1 MNPNE
6 YIPQPRNLATSQPRT
21 PAIKMTTQLK
31 QLKDRI
37 EALNQHHQIQ
47 ILKIV
52 TQNNVAYTENK
63 NGSFVNLTNMDNAIV
78 DKIAEYLNYVDE
90 QESQLKEVENQKT
103 ELTKQFFK

>member
-6 YIPQPRNLATSQPRT
+6 YIPQLRN

>member
-1 MNPNE
+1 MNTFHNTT
-6 YIPQPRNLATSQPRT
+6 QHNTAR
-21 PAIKMTTQLK
+21 MTTELK
-31 QLKDRI
+31 QLRDRI

-52 TQNNVAYTENK
+52 TQNSVAYTENK
-63 NGSFVNLTNMDNAIV
+63 NGSFVNLTNMDDAIV
-78 DKIAEYLNYVDE
+78 AKIADYLSYVDE

>member
-1 MNPNE
+1 
-6 YIPQPRNLATSQPRT
+6 
-21 PAIKMTTQLK
+21 MTTQLK
-31 QLKDRI
+31 LLKDRI
-37 EALNQHHQIQ
+37 ETLNQHHQIQ

-63 NGSFVNLTNMDNAIV
+63 NGSFINLTNV
-78 DKIAEYLNYVDE
+78 DEGVISKIAEYLNYVDE

>member
-1 MNPNE
+1 
-6 YIPQPRNLATSQPRT
+6 
-21 PAIKMTTQLK
+21 MTTQLK

-37 EALNQHHQIQ
+37 ESLNQHHQIE

-52 TQNNVAYTENK
+52 TKNEVAYTENK
-63 NGSFVNLTNMDNAIV
+63 NGSFVNLTNIDDTIV
-78 DKIAEYLNYVDE
+78 SKMVDYLNYVDE

>member
-1 MNPNE
+1 
-6 YIPQPRNLATSQPRT
+6 
-21 PAIKMTTQLK
+21 MTRQLK
-31 QLKDRI
+31 LLKDRI
-37 EALNQHHQIQ
+37 ETLNQHHQIQ

-63 NGSFVNLTNMDNAIV
+63 NGSFINLTNV
-78 DKIAEYLNYVDE
+78 DEGVISKIAEYLNYVDE